1 MSQKKR
7 LRTVRRGLPR
17 RILRIGLICALG
29 LAASSAAS
37 AADTPEELFRA
48 TIQPVLKQQCLGCHG
63 EGNVFSELDLRT
75 REGAVQGGLRGPAI
89 VSGSPDASLLVSAI
103 DHVGQ
108 LAMPPGG
115 PEKQLPREIRDAF
128 RAWIDAGA
136 PYVDARAAVNWE
148 FEEADLW
155 AFRPVK
161 RVKPPSDGVDASGVQ
176 TPIDNFILAKLAENG
191 LQPAPRADKETLIR
205 RLTFDLT
212 GLPPTPDEVQ
222 AFLDDDSERAYKK
235 LVERLL
241 DSPRYG
247 ERWGRHWLD
256 VTRYADTSG
265 YSNDFERPNAWR
277 YRDYVIKSFNSDK
290 PYDRFVLE
298 QVAGDELFP
307 EDPDAI
313 VATGFLRMGPWEH
326 TGMAVAAVTRQLF
339 LDDVTHHVGQSFL
352 GLTLGCA
359 RCHDHK
365 FDPIPTKDYYRMQ
378 AVFSKTAFAR
388 RPLPFLPSES
398 TEGFDQG
405 RKPFQTRLEELERR
419 MHDLHE
425 AARERLARA
434 EGPEVAAA
442 AGSSILQRH
451 MDKEQAEL
459 LKLLRKRVTM
469 HKLSELRFEP
479 LAMTVS
485 NGLVPG
491 WETVASRNSYLKP
504 EDYATAKT
512 HVLVGGDIQAPAEEV
527 SPGALEAVARYS
539 DLPAPEIPDELSGR
553 RSALAEWIADP
564 RNPLTSR
571 VLVNRIWQYHF
582 GRGLAANANN
592 FGKMGKRPSHP
603 ELLDWLAAFFVDQG
617 WSTKAVHRVIL
628 YSEAYRRASN
638 HPNRELA
645 DEVDPENLYLARFSP
660 RRLEAE
666 ELRDSMMAVA
676 GELSDLVGGPG
687 TYAQINLDVAQQPRH
702 AMGTLRPVYEAEP
715 TRQRRNRRSVYSFQQ
730 RSLIDPMIEVFN
742 GANPDLTCER
752 RESSTVPT
760 QAFALLN
767 ADQSRDMALIMA
779 QRLHALPGNKRIES
793 AFRLAFGRDP
803 TDEERGWTEEFLTE
817 MAAHHVENPAPP
829 RQLPADIVHNITSEL
844 TGERFEFVQPA
855 YSGPYEHNPHPSEA
869 SPATRALA
877 DLALALFNA
886 NEFVYVY

>member
-1 MSQKKR
+1 MAHSNR
-7 LRTVRRGLPR
+7 LKAASAQGGSHL
-17 RILRIGLICALG
+17 LRLGLICIAG
-29 LAASSAAS
+29 LTGWTPGYSADS
-37 AADTPEELFRA
+37 AEDLFRN

-63 EGNVFSELDLRT
+63 EGNVFANLDLRT
-75 REGAVQGGLRGPAI
+75 RDSALKGGQRGPAI

-103 DHVGQ
+103 DHTGE
-108 LAMPPGG
+108 LPMPPGG
-115 PEKQLPREIRDAF
+115 PEKQLPEEIRHAF
-128 RAWIDAGA
+128 RAWIEAGA
-136 PYVDARAAVNWE
+136 PYLDGQSAAKWD

-161 RVKPPSDGVDASGVQ
+161 RVEPPTEGVNPSGVQ
-176 TPIDNFILAKLAENG
+176 TPVDSFVLAKLAEKG
-191 LQPAPRADKETLIR
+191 LQPAPRADKATLIR

-212 GLPPTPDEVQ
+212 GLPPTPDEVR
-222 AFLDDDSERAYKK
+222 AFLDDESEGAYKK
-235 LVERLL
+235 VVERLL
-241 DSPRYG
+241 DSPRFG

-277 YRDYVIKSFNSDK
+277 YRDYVIRALNNDK

-298 QVAGDELFP
+298 QIAGDELFP
-307 EDPDAI
+307 DDPEAI

-326 TGMAVAAVTRQLF
+326 TGMAVAAITRQLF

-388 RPLPFLPSES
+388 RPLSFLSSES
-398 TEGFDQG
+398 TGGFDQG
-405 RKPFQTRLEELERR
+405 RTPFQTRLNELERR
-419 MHDLHE
+419 MHDLHA
-425 AARERLARA
+425 AARERLAQA

-442 AGSSILQRH
+442 AQSSVLQRH
-451 MDKEQAEL
+451 MNKEQAEL
-459 LKLLRKRVTM
+459 LKLLRKRGTM
-469 HKLSELRFEP
+469 HKLSQLRFEP

-485 NGLVPG
+485 NGYVRK
-491 WETVASRNSYLKP
+491 WETVDFRGSYLQP
-504 EDYATAKT
+504 EDYAAAKT
-512 HVLVGGDIQAPAEEV
+512 HVLIGGDIQAAGEEV

-539 DLPAPEIPDELSGR
+539 DLPAPDVADKLSGR
-553 RSALAEWIADP
+553 RATLAKWIADP

-571 VLVNRIWQYHF
+571 VLVNRVWQYHF

-617 WSTKAVHRVIL
+617 WSMKAVHRVIL
-628 YSEAYRRASN
+628 YSEAYRRASD

-645 DEVDPENLYLARFSP
+645 DRVDPENLYLARFSP

-687 TYAQINLDVAQQPRH
+687 TYAQINLGVAQQPRH

-715 TRQRRNRRSVYSFQQ
+715 TRRRRNRRSVYSFQQ
-730 RSLIDPMIEVFN
+730 RSLIDPMVEVFN

-767 ADQSRDMALIMA
+767 AEQSRDIALIMA
-779 QRLHALPGNKRIES
+779 ERLDSEPSETRIKS
-793 AFRLAFGRDP
+793 AFRLAFGREP
-803 TDEERGWTEEFLTE
+803 TSEERDWTEGFLAE
-817 MAAHHVENPAPP
+817 MAAHHAENPAAP
-829 RQLPADIVHNITSEL
+829 RQPPVDIVHNITSEL

-855 YSGPYEHNPHPSEA
+855 FFGPYEHNPHPSEA
-869 SPATRALA
+869 SAETRALA
-877 DLALALFNA
+877 DLALALFNS